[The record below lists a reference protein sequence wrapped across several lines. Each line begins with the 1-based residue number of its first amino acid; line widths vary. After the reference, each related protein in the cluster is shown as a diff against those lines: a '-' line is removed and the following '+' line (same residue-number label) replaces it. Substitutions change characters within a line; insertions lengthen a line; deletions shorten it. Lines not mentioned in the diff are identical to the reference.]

1 MPLLLTAVSF
11 ALAFAQRPGVVV
23 ADTKINVYVFPARF
37 LSQVVSA
44 WTPGT
49 TLGHVFSGQYG
60 GYLFPMAPFFAAGHG
75 AGLSMWVVQRLWLGA
90 LLALG
95 AWGIVRLLDVMH
107 SPRRGIAHLVAGAM
121 FVLNPFVV
129 TDIDRTSISLLAY
142 ALLPWMLVAVHQGLR
157 DPRGWRWPL
166 LFALF
171 VAGSGGGVNAGVLGW
186 VLVGPLLLLGYERL
200 FGDLPAGAI
209 GPFLLRL
216 VPLSVLA
223 SLWWLMGLAVAALH
237 APNILQ
243 FTEQPGAI
251 WNPTSLTESL
261 RLMGYWPSYFGI
273 GYTGP
278 LKPFY
283 ASAGPLL
290 FSPWVVGAS
299 LLVPALALAGLPWT
313 LRRRYAPF
321 LLLLTLAGLLAMT
334 AGFPNGTP
342 LRRGLLFSY
351 YHFSLLQVLRT
362 TYKAGP
368 LVAVGLACLGGLGA
382 SALAARLQGLG
393 ELGRRRRAS
402 GAALALGVALLAAG
416 SWPLVNGTALDDTLA
431 LDHGVPAA
439 WHQAAAD
446 LDRTLP
452 AQDRAMVLPGQLFG
466 FYRWGG
472 TVDPVLP
479 ALSSRP
485 VAERGITPY
494 ADLRADNLLW
504 GVDSL
509 VTQRRAYP
517 GQLRPLLN
525 LLGVGAV
532 VVGSDGDLA
541 RSGELAPAD
550 AAGVLARQGLSHP
563 THAYGPRRAF
573 QSGAGQL
580 AARTVLAQ
588 VRSYALPSAGM
599 VRVIP
604 RAAPMILD
612 GDGGGLIDLAALGA
626 LPSRQALRYGAD
638 MSAAQIRAAARTGAS
653 LVISD
658 SNRRQIFATSSLFQ
672 NTGAVLG
679 PVDPISKDSAQL
691 DPFPRAGTAAQTV
704 AELGGGV
711 SYVRSTFS
719 PGYPQ
724 FPEHRPFKA
733 LDGNPATA
741 WLVDRHIDASQRDL
755 QVGFPRTRTVPY
767 VNLTPYDDAR
777 ASVFAVS
784 VDGQRF
790 AIHPGLNH
798 LVLSHPRKASQ
809 LTVSLDRVTHPRVA
823 AGGGGGIRELAI
835 PGVHATETLRPPVLV
850 QRALAGTR
858 LDRDSLTYV
867 FSRTTG
873 DQPFARQPFDPDP
886 QFGSIDYPGDG
897 ETVLARSFTAPA
909 ARRWRAQAWV
919 SSSATAP
926 DPALDR
932 LVGYHGPDSF
942 RSSSRFQGRPA
953 YRASSAFDPHAPA
966 AGWVGE
972 WYSGQPAWLQVS
984 AHHRLTIRRLRLAPS
999 SAPVRRPTLIEIRYP
1014 GATTPPLRVAAGGEV
1029 TLPRRFSADRF
1040 RIQVLAAGFPSFTPP
1055 SKRGV
1060 RAVGIGRV
1068 EGIAGLGGAGAI
1080 SIPRSGSLLG
1090 GCRGPSLTIGGRLIR
1105 LALSGR
1111 IAQFDAGSPLRAHSC
1126 GPAIALPAGRLTLR
1140 GQPGPLLV
1148 DLLALGSAPPTPVA
1162 VAATG
1167 GSAGTAGT
1175 AGTAGGT
1182 VLRPGHVGNG
1192 SVTGV
1197 RVAAHGA
1204 DWLVL
1209 GQSYDA
1215 GWQATCDGRSL
1226 GAPVPLQGYAN
1237 AWTLDHGCTHLSFA
1251 YAPNR
1256 LMAGADLLSGVA
1268 AAAMLLGLAI
1278 IAVRRRRRPPSPPES
1293 DPPDLPAAGL
1303 PQPWSVGRALVA
1315 GVVAAGV
1322 LGFVFALRAG
1332 VVLGPLLAYALW
1344 RGIPEGRL
1352 TRLAA
1357 GLLVVVVPAIYLI
1370 FPPGNEGG
1378 FDPNYAE
1385 VEIYAHFVGVLA
1397 VCALGLA
1404 LLRVLAD
1411 MRSRRRRRYLSRASR
1426 PRSGRAAGPPPA
1438 DAPPA
1443 AT

>member
-1 MPLLLTAVSF
+1 VPLLLTAVSF
-11 ALAFAQRPGVVV
+11 ALAFAQRPGEIV
-23 ADTKINVYVFPARF
+23 ADTKINLYVSPARF

-75 AGLSMWVVQRLWLGA
+75 AQLPMWVVQRLWLGA
-90 LLALG
+90 LLAIG

-142 ALLPWMLVAVHQGLR
+142 ALLPWMLVAVDQGLR
-157 DPRGWRWPL
+157 DPRGWRWPA

-186 VLVGPLLLLGYERL
+186 VLVGPLLLLIYERL
-200 FGDLPAGAI
+200 FGDVRAGAI
-209 GPFLLRL
+209 GPFLIRL
-216 VPLSVLA
+216 VPLGVLA
-223 SLWWLMGLAVAALH
+223 SFWWLMGLAVAATH

-273 GYTGP
+273 SYTGP

-299 LLVPALALAGLPWT
+299 LVVPALALAALPWT
-313 LRRRYAPF
+313 MRRRYAPF
-321 LLLLTLAGLLAMT
+321 LLALTLVGLLAMT

-382 SALAARLQGLG
+382 SALAVRLRGLRRI
-393 ELGRRRRAS
+393 GRRRWAS
-402 GAALALGVALLAAG
+402 GGAVVLGVALLAAA
-416 SWPLVNGTALDDTLA
+416 SWPLVDGTALDATLS
-431 LDHGVPAA
+431 LPHGVPPA
-439 WHQAAAD
+439 WHQVASD
-446 LDRTLP
+446 LNRDLP

-472 TVDPVLP
+472 TVDPILP
-479 ALSSRP
+479 ALTSRP

-494 ADLRADNLLW
+494 ADLRADNLMW

-509 VTQRRAYP
+509 VTQQRAYP
-517 GQLRPLLN
+517 GQLGPLLN

-532 VVGSDGDLA
+532 VVGSDGDLS
-541 RSGELAPAD
+541 RSGEMAPAD
-550 AAGVLARQGLSHP
+550 AARVLAEQGLSRP
-563 THAYGPRRAF
+563 TRSYGPSRAF

-580 AARTVLAQ
+580 AARTVLPQ
-588 VRSYALPSAGM
+588 VRRYTLPTAGM
-599 VRVIP
+599 VRVLP
-604 RAAPMILD
+604 AAAPTILD
-612 GDGGGLIDLAALGA
+612 GDGGGVIDLAALGA
-626 LPSRQALRYGAD
+626 LPSDQALRYAAD
-638 MSAAQIRAAARTGAS
+638 MSTAQIRTAARAGAN
-653 LVISD
+653 LAITD
-658 SNRRQIFATSSLFQ
+658 SNRRQILATSSLFQ
-672 NTGAVLG
+672 NTGPVLG
-679 PVDPISKDSAQL
+679 PTDPISKDSAQF
-691 DPFPRAGTAAQTV
+691 DPFPQAGTAAQTV
-704 AELGGGV
+704 TQLGGGV
-711 SYVRSTFS
+711 SYVRTTSS

-724 FPEHRPFKA
+724 FPEHRPFAA
-733 LDGNPATA
+733 LDGNPNTE

-755 QVGFPRTRTVPY
+755 QVGFPKPRTVPY

-777 ASVFAVS
+777 ASVLAVS
-784 VDGQRF
+784 IDGQRF

-798 LVLSHPRKASQ
+798 LVLSHPARASQ
-809 LTVSLDRVTHPRVA
+809 LTVSLDTVTHPRVA

-850 QRALAGTR
+850 QHALAHTN

-886 QFGSIDYPGDG
+886 QFGDVAYPGDG
-897 ETVLARSFTAPA
+897 ETVLARSFSAPA
-909 ARRWRAQAWV
+909 ARSWSAQAWV
-919 SSSATAP
+919 SPAATAP

-932 LVGYHGPDSF
+932 LAGYHGTDTF
-942 RSSSRFQGRPA
+942 ASSSRFQGRPG
-953 YRASSAFDPHAPA
+953 YRASSAFDARAPA

-972 WYSGQPAWLQVS
+972 WYSDRGAWLQVS
-984 AHHRLTIRRLRLAPS
+984 ATHRLTIRRLRLTPS
-999 SAPVRRPTLIEIRYP
+999 AAPVRRPTLIEIRYP
-1014 GATTPPLRVAAGGEV
+1014 GGTTSPLHIGADGTVA
-1029 TLPRRFSADRF
+1029 LPRRLSADRF
-1040 RIQVLAAGFPSFTPP
+1040 RIQVLAASFPSFTPP

-1068 EGIAGLGGAGAI
+1068 QGIAGLGPRVA
-1080 SIPRSGSLLG
+1080 IPRSGPIPG
-1090 GCRGPSLTIGGRLIR
+1090 GCQGPSLTVGGRRIR
-1105 LALSGR
+1105 LALDAT
-1111 IAQFDAGSPLRAHSC
+1111 IAQLDAGSPLRAHSC
-1126 GPAIALPAGRLTLR
+1126 GPAVALPAGALTLR

-1148 DLLALGSAPPTPVA
+1148 DLLALRSAPPTPVA

-1167 GSAGTAGT
+1167 GGG
-1175 AGTAGGT
+1175 AGGGGGVSGGGGVGGGRVIT
-1182 VLRPGHVGNG
+1182 PGHMGNG

-1197 RVAAHGA
+1197 SVAAHGPS
-1204 DWLVL
+1204 WLVL
-1209 GQSYDA
+1209 GQSYDP
-1215 GWQATCDGRSL
+1215 GWQATCDGHSL

-1237 AWTLDHGCTHLSFA
+1237 GWRLTHGCAHLSFA
-1251 YAPNR
+1251 FAPNH
-1256 LMAGADLLSGVA
+1256 LMVDADIVS
-1268 AAAMLLGLAI
+1268 GLAALGMLI
-1278 IAVRRRRRPPSPPES
+1278 LLTVLAVRRRRKRPPPPAGQL
-1293 DPPDLPAAGL
+1293 DLPDLTDLPAPG
-1303 PQPWSVGRALVA
+1303 PPRRWSPARALAA
-1315 GVVAAGV
+1315 GIIAAGV
-1322 LGFVFALRAG
+1322 LGFAFALRAG
-1332 VVLGPLLAYALW
+1332 VVLGPLLAYTLW
-1344 RGIPEGRL
+1344 RGVPEGRL
-1352 TRLAA
+1352 TRLAG
-1357 GLLVVVVPAIYLI
+1357 GLLLVVVPAIYLI

-1385 VEIYAHFVGVLA
+1385 VEIYAHFVAVLA

-1404 LLRVLAD
+1404 LVRVLAD
-1411 MRSRRRRRYLSRASR
+1411 LRSTRTRGESQR
-1426 PRSGRAAGPPPA
+1426 
-1438 DAPPA
+1438 
-1443 AT
+1443 

>member
-1 MPLLLTAVSF
+1 VNLPAWSNRRAVPLLLTAVSL

-23 ADTKINVYVFPARF
+23 ADTKINLYVSPARF

-75 AGLSMWVVQRLWLGA
+75 AQLPMWVVQRLWLAA
-90 LLALG
+90 LLTLG

-157 DPRGWRWPL
+157 DPRGWRWPA

-186 VLVGPLLLLGYERL
+186 VLVGPLLLVIYERL
-200 FGDLPAGAI
+200 FGDVRAGAI
-209 GPFLLRL
+209 WPFLIRL
-216 VPLSVLA
+216 VPLAVLA
-223 SLWWLMGLAVAALH
+223 SLWWLMGLAVAATH

-273 GYTGP
+273 SYTGP

-299 LLVPALALAGLPWT
+299 LLVPALALAALPWT
-313 LRRRYAPF
+313 LRRRYGAF
-321 LLLLTLAGLLAMT
+321 LLLLTLVGLLAMT

-362 TYKAGP
+362 SYKAGP

-382 SALAARLQGLG
+382 SALAARLRGLG
-393 ELGRRRRAS
+393 RPTRRRWAS
-402 GAALALGVALLAAG
+402 AGAVALGVGLLVAG
-416 SWPLVNGTALDDTLA
+416 SWPLVNGTALDATLS
-431 LDHGVPAA
+431 LPHGVPAA
-439 WHQAAAD
+439 WHQVASD
-446 LDRTLP
+446 LDRDLP

-472 TVDPVLP
+472 TVDPILP

-494 ADLRADNLLW
+494 ADLRADDLMW

-509 VTQRRAYP
+509 VTQQRAYP

-532 VVGSDGDLA
+532 VVGSDGDLS
-541 RSGELAPAD
+541 RSGEMAPAD
-550 AAGVLARQGLSHP
+550 AARVLAGQGLSRP
-563 THAYGPRRAF
+563 TRSYGAQRAF

-580 AARTVLAQ
+580 AARTVLPQ
-588 VRSYALPSAGM
+588 VRRYALPTTGM
-599 VRVIP
+599 VRVLP
-604 RAAPMILD
+604 AAAPTILD
-612 GDGGGLIDLAALGA
+612 GDGDGVIDLAALGA
-626 LPSRQALRYGAD
+626 LPSAQALRYAAD
-638 MSAAQIRAAARTGAS
+638 MSSAQIRTAARTGAN

-658 SNRRQIFATSSLFQ
+658 SNRRQIIATSSLFQ
-672 NTGAVLG
+672 NTGPVLG
-679 PVDPISKDSAQL
+679 PTDPISKDSAQL
-691 DPFPRAGTAAQTV
+691 DPFPQAGSAAQTV
-704 AELGGGV
+704 TELGGGV

-724 FPEHRPFKA
+724 FPEHRPFAA
-733 LDGNPATA
+733 LDGDPNTE

-755 QVGFPRTRTVPY
+755 QIGFPRPRTVPY

-777 ASVFAVS
+777 ASVLAVS
-784 VDGQRF
+784 INGERF

-798 LVLSHPRKASQ
+798 LVLRDRARLSQ

-850 QRALAGTR
+850 QDALAHTD
-858 LDRDSLTYV
+858 LDRDALTYV

-873 DQPFARQPFDPDP
+873 DQPFARQPFDADP
-886 QFGSIDYPGDG
+886 QFGDIDYPGDG
-897 ETVLARSFTAPA
+897 ETVLARSFSAPA
-909 ARRWRAQAWV
+909 ARRWTAEGWV
-919 SSSATAP
+919 SPAATAP

-932 LVGYHGPDSF
+932 LAGYRGADTF
-942 RSSSRFQGRPA
+942 ASSSRFQGRPG
-953 YRASSAFDPHAPA
+953 YRASSAFDRSAPA
-966 AGWVGE
+966 AGWVGG
-972 WYSGQPAWLQVS
+972 WYSDRGAWLQVS
-984 AHHRLTIRRLRLAPS
+984 ASHPLTIRRLRLVPS
-999 SAPVRRPTLIEIRYP
+999 AAPVRRPTLISIGYP
-1014 GATTPPLRVAAGGEV
+1014 GGTTSPLRVSPDGVV
-1029 TLPRRFSADRF
+1029 TVPRALRARRFS
-1040 RIQVLAAGFPSFTPP
+1040 IHVIAAGFPSFTPP

-1068 EGIAGLGGAGAI
+1068 EGIAGLGARV
-1080 SIPRSGSLLG
+1080 SIPRSGPLPG
-1090 GCRGPSLTIGGRLIR
+1090 GCRGPSLTVGGRQVR
-1105 LALSGR
+1105 LALSAT
-1111 IAQFDAGSPLRAHSC
+1111 ISQLDAGAPLRAHSC
-1126 GPAIALPAGRLTLR
+1126 GPPVALPAGPLTLR

-1148 DLLALGSAPPTPVA
+1148 DLLALRSAPPTPVA
-1162 VAATG
+1162 IAAS
-1167 GSAGTAGT
+1167 GSG
-1175 AGTAGGT
+1175 AGGGR
-1182 VLRPGHVGNG
+1182 VLTPGHVGNG

-1197 RVAAHGA
+1197 SVAAHGA
-1204 DWLVL
+1204 SWLVL
-1209 GQSYDA
+1209 GQSYDP
-1215 GWQATCDGRSL
+1215 GWQATCDGHSL
-1226 GAPVPLQGYAN
+1226 GAPMPLEGYAN
-1237 AWTLDHGCTHLSFA
+1237 GWPLSHGCAHLSFSF
-1251 YAPNR
+1251 APNR
-1256 LMAGADLLSGVA
+1256 LMVDADIVS
-1268 AAAMLLGLAI
+1268 GLAALGMLVLLAVL
-1278 IAVRRRRRPPSPPES
+1278 AVRRRRRSATPPA
-1293 DPPDLPAAGL
+1293 DPTDQALADLPAAGR
-1303 PQPWSVGRALVA
+1303 PRRWSPARALAA
-1315 GVVAAGV
+1315 GIVAAGV

-1344 RGIPEGRL
+1344 RGVPEGRL
-1352 TRLAA
+1352 TRLAG
-1357 GLLVVVVPAIYLI
+1357 GLLVIVVPAIYLI

-1378 FDPNYAE
+1378 FDPSYAE
-1385 VEIYAHFVGVLA
+1385 VEIYAHFVAVLA

-1404 LLRVLAD
+1404 LVYVLAD
-1411 MRSRRRRRYLSRASR
+1411 LRSTRTRGESHR
-1426 PRSGRAAGPPPA
+1426 
-1438 DAPPA
+1438 
-1443 AT
+1443 

>member
-1 MPLLLTAVSF
+1 VPLLLTAVSF

-23 ADTKINVYVFPARF
+23 ADTKINLYVSPARF

-44 WTPGT
+44 WTPST

-90 LLALG
+90 LLTLG
-95 AWGIVRLLDVMH
+95 AWGIVRLLDVVH

-121 FVLNPFVV
+121 FVFNPFVV

-157 DPRGWRWPL
+157 DPRGWRWPV

-186 VLVGPLLLLGYERL
+186 VLLGPLLLLLYERL

-209 GPFLLRL
+209 GPFLMRL

-382 SALAARLQGLG
+382 SALADGLG
-393 ELGRRRRAS
+393 RFHGLGGLGRRRWAS
-402 GAALALGVALLAAG
+402 GAAVALGVALLAAG

-431 LDHGVPAA
+431 LHHGVPAA

-466 FYRWGG
+466 FYDWGG
-472 TVDPVLP
+472 TVDPILP

-532 VVGSDGDLA
+532 VVGSDGNLA

-550 AAGVLARQGLSHP
+550 AAGVLAGQGLSRP
-563 THAYGPRRAF
+563 TRAYGPRRTF
-573 QSGAGQL
+573 ESGAGQL
-580 AARTVLAQ
+580 AARTVLPQ
-588 VRSYALPSAGM
+588 VRRYALPTAGM

-604 RAAPMILD
+604 RATPTILD
-612 GDGGGLIDLAALGA
+612 GDGGGVLDLAALGA
-626 LPSRQALRYGAD
+626 LPSAQALRYAAD
-638 MSAAQIRAAARTGAS
+638 MSASQIRAAARAGAN

-658 SNRRQIFATSSLFQ
+658 SNRRQILATSSLFQ
-672 NTGAVLG
+672 NAGPVLG
-679 PVDPISKDSAQL
+679 ASDPISKDSAQL
-691 DPFPRAGTAAQTV
+691 DPFPRAGAAAQTV

-724 FPEHRPFKA
+724 FPEHRPFEA

-741 WLVDRHIDASQRDL
+741 WLVDRHVDASQRDL
-755 QVGFPRTRTVPY
+755 EVGFPRPRTVAY

-777 ASVFAVS
+777 ASVLAVS

-798 LVLSHPRKASQ
+798 LVLRHPGRASQ

-835 PGVHATETLRPPVLV
+835 PGVHATEALRPPVLI
-850 QRALAGTR
+850 QSALAGTR

-886 QFGSIDYPGDG
+886 QFGNIDYPGDS
-897 ETVLARSFTAPA
+897 ETVLARSFTTPA

-919 SSSATAP
+919 SPAAAAP

-932 LVGYHGPDSF
+932 LTGYHGPGVF

-953 YRASSAFDPHAPA
+953 YRASSAFDAHAPT

-984 AHHRLTIRRLRLAPS
+984 AHHPLTIHRLRLVPS
-999 SAPVRRPTLIEIRYP
+999 SAPVRRPTLVELSYP
-1014 GATTPPLRVAAGGEV
+1014 GGITSPLRVAPGGEV
-1029 TLPRRFSADRF
+1029 TLPRRLSADRF
-1040 RIQVLAAGFPSFTPP
+1040 RIQVLAAGFPSFTPL

-1068 EGIAGLGGAGAI
+1068 TGIAGLGKPV
-1080 SIPRSGSLLG
+1080 SIPRSGSLPG
-1090 GCRGPSLTIGGRLIR
+1090 GCRGPSLTVGGRLIG
-1105 LALSGR
+1105 LALSGT

-1126 GPAIALPAGRLTLR
+1126 GSPVALPAGRLTLH

-1148 DLLALGSAPPTPVA
+1148 DLLALRSAPPAPVA
-1162 VAATG
+1162 IAATG
-1167 GSAGTAGT
+1167 GG
-1175 AGTAGGT
+1175 AGGGGGGGAGGAASGGGAGGS

-1209 GQSYDA
+1209 GQSYDP

-1226 GAPVPLQGYAN
+1226 GAPVPLQGYAD
-1237 AWTLDHGCTHLSFA
+1237 AWPLDHGCTHLSFA

-1256 LMAGADLLSGVA
+1256 LMVGADLLSGLA
-1268 AAAMLLGLAI
+1268 AAAMLLALAVF
-1278 IAVRRRRRPPSPPES
+1278 AVRRRRRPPSPPPE
-1293 DPPDLPAAGL
+1293 PPDLPAAGL
-1303 PQPWSVGRALVA
+1303 PRRWPVGRALVA

-1404 LLRVLAD
+1404 LVRVLVD
-1411 MRSRRRRRYLSRASR
+1411 LRMRRRRASR
-1426 PRSGRAAGPPPA
+1426 S
-1438 DAPPA
+1438 
-1443 AT
+1443 

>member
-1 MPLLLTAVSF
+1 VPLLLTAVSL

-23 ADTKINVYVFPARF
+23 ADTKINLYVSPARF
-37 LSQVVSA
+37 LSQVVSG

-75 AGLSMWVVQRLWLGA
+75 AGLPMWVVQRLWLA
-90 LLALG
+90 VLLALG

-107 SPRRGIAHLVAGAM
+107 SPRRGIVHLVAGAM

-142 ALLPWMLVAVHQGLR
+142 ALLPWMLVAVHHGLR
-157 DPRGWRWPL
+157 DPGGWRWPA

-186 VLVGPLLLLGYERL
+186 VLVGPLLLLVYERL
-200 FGDLPAGAI
+200 FGDVRAGAI
-209 GPFLLRL
+209 GPFLARL

-223 SLWWLMGLAVAALH
+223 SLWWLMGLAVAATH

-273 GYTGP
+273 SYTGP

-321 LLLLTLAGLLAMT
+321 LLALTLVGLLAMT

-382 SALAARLQGLG
+382 GALAARLRGLR
-393 ELGRRRRAS
+393 ELRRRRWAS
-402 GAALALGVALLAAG
+402 VSALALGVALLVGG

-431 LDHGVPAA
+431 LRHGVPAA
-439 WHQAAAD
+439 WHEAASD
-446 LDRTLP
+446 LDRDLP
-452 AQDRAMVLPGQLFG
+452 AQGRVMVLPGQLFG

-472 TVDPVLP
+472 TVDPILP

-485 VAERGITPY
+485 VAVRGITPY

-509 VTQRRAYP
+509 VTQQRAYP
-517 GQLRPLLN
+517 GQLRPLLS

-532 VVGSDGDLA
+532 VVSSDGNLS

-550 AAGVLARQGLSHP
+550 AARVLAGQGLSQP
-563 THAYGPRRAF
+563 TRAYGPRRSF

-580 AARTVLAQ
+580 AARTVLPQ
-588 VRSYALPSAGM
+588 VRRYALPTGGM
-599 VRVIP
+599 IRVLP
-604 RAAPMILD
+604 RAAPTILD
-612 GDGGGLIDLAALGA
+612 GDGGGVIDLAAFGA
-626 LPSRQALRYGAD
+626 LPSEQSLRYAAD
-638 MSAAQIRAAARTGAS
+638 MSAAQIRAAARAGAD

-658 SNRRQIFATSSLFQ
+658 SNRRQIIATSSLFQ
-672 NTGAVLG
+672 NAGPVLG
-679 PVDPISKDSAQL
+679 ASDPISKDSAQL

-704 AELGGGV
+704 AQLGGGV

-724 FPEHRPFKA
+724 FPEHRPFAA
-733 LDGNPATA
+733 LDGNPGTE
-741 WLVDRHIDASQRDL
+741 WLVDRHIDAGQRSL
-755 QVGFPRTRTVPY
+755 QVGFPRPRV
-767 VNLTPYDDAR
+767 VRSVDLTPYDDAR
-777 ASVFAVS
+777 ASVLAVS
-784 VDGQRF
+784 INGQRF

-798 LVLSHPRKASQ
+798 LVLAHPGRVVQ

-835 PGVHATETLRPPVLV
+835 PGIHATETLRPPVLV
-850 QRALAGTR
+850 QGALAGTN

-886 QFGSIDYPGDG
+886 QFGNIDDPGDG
-897 ETVLARSFTAPA
+897 EAVLARSFSAPA

-919 SSSATAP
+919 SPSATAP

-932 LVGYHGPDSF
+932 LVGYRGADTF
-942 RSSSRFQGRPA
+942 ASSSRFQGRPA
-953 YRASSAFDPHAPA
+953 YRASSAFGPGAG
-966 AGWVGE
+966 AGWIGE
-972 WYSGQPAWLQVS
+972 WYSRRPAWLQVS
-984 AHHRLTIRRLRLAPS
+984 ATHRLTISRLRLVPS
-999 SAPVRRPTLIEIRYP
+999 AAPVRRPTLIAIRYP
-1014 GATTPPLRVAAGGEV
+1014 GGTTSPLRVGADGAV
-1029 TLPRRFSADRF
+1029 ALPRTLRASRF
-1040 RIQVLAAGFPSFTPP
+1040 RIQVLGADFPSFTPP

-1068 EGIAGLGGAGAI
+1068 EGIAGLGPHV
-1080 SIPRSGSLLG
+1080 SIPRSGPLPA
-1090 GCRGPSLTIGGRLIR
+1090 GCQGPSLTVGGRPVR
-1105 LALSGR
+1105 LTLRATIEQL
-1111 IAQFDAGSPLRAHSC
+1111 DAGRPLHAHSC
-1126 GPAIALPAGRLTLR
+1126 GPAIALPAGQLTLR

-1148 DLLALGSAPPTPVA
+1148 DLLALRSAPPTPMA

-1167 GSAGTAGT
+1167 GGR
-1175 AGTAGGT
+1175 
-1182 VLRPGHVGNG
+1182 VLTPGHMGNG

-1197 RVAAHGA
+1197 SVAARGA
-1204 DWLVL
+1204 SWLVL
-1209 GQSYDA
+1209 GQSYDP
-1215 GWQATCDGRSL
+1215 GWQAACDGRSL
-1226 GAPVPLQGYAN
+1226 GAPVPLEGYAN
-1237 AWTLDHGCTHLSFA
+1237 AWPLDHGCTHLSFTF
-1251 YAPNR
+1251 APDR
-1256 LMAGADLLSGVA
+1256 LMVDADAVSGLA
-1268 AAAMLLGLAI
+1268 ALAMLILLIALALRG
-1278 IAVRRRRRPPSPPES
+1278 RRKRPTPP
-1293 DPPDLPAAGL
+1293 DAPDLTDLPAAGG
-1303 PQPWSVGRALVA
+1303 PRRWSPARALVA
-1315 GVVAAGV
+1315 GLVAAAV

-1344 RGIPEGRL
+1344 RGVPESQL
-1352 TRLAA
+1352 TRLAG
-1357 GLLVVVVPAIYLI
+1357 GLLVIVVPAIYLI

-1385 VEIYAHFVGVLA
+1385 VEIYAHFVAVLA

-1404 LLRVLAD
+1404 LVRVLAD
-1411 MRSRRRRRYLSRASR
+1411 L
-1426 PRSGRAAGPPPA
+1426 RAARR
-1438 DAPPA
+1438 A
-1443 AT
+1443 ARTQTRGESLR